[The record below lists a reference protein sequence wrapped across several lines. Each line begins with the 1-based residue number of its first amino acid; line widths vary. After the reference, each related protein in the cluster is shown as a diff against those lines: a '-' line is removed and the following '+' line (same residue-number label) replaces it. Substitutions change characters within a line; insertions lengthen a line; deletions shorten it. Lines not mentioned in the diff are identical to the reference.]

1 MNDDEEQNQ
10 DEENTGEEN
19 ENLEENVEEN
29 TEEPSD
35 IDQSNDIPEEL
46 TYEEKLN
53 QYFEEVEKGFGI
65 DQANKIRKKIN
76 ASKELSMLLDSMEF
90 EGEYRSKLFEFMQ
103 KMEDDSQILQEQ
115 ALKCIEKSM
124 ESIAKNDELSK
135 NFFERALKSL
145 DASDKRD
152 EQLGELVKQ
161 LAIKIDARSKER
173 HELKMQFLKVQ
184 KTEVD

>member
-1 MNDDEEQNQ
+1 MNENEQ
-10 DEENTGEEN
+10 ENNDSEN
-19 ENLEENVEEN
+19 ENLEENTDENTEEN
-29 TEEPSD
+29 TEENTDVD
-35 IDQSNDIPEEL
+35 IDHGNDIEDEL
-46 TYEEKLN
+46 SYEEKLN

-103 KMEDDSQILQEQ
+103 KMEDDTQILQER
-115 ALKCIEKSM
+115 ALKCIDKSM
-124 ESIAKNDELSK
+124 ETIAKHDELSK

-152 EQLGELVKQ
+152 EQLSELVKQ

-173 HELKMQFLKVQ
+173 HDLKMQLLQ
-184 KTEVD
+184 KEAD

>member
-1 MNDDEEQNQ
+1 MSAEPEPQENNDS
-10 DEENTGEEN
+10 EN
-19 ENLEENVEEN
+19 ENLGENSEENSEV
-29 TEEPSD
+29 D
-35 IDQSNDIPEEL
+35 IDHGNDIEDEL
-46 TYEEKLN
+46 SYEEKLEK
-53 QYFEEVEKGFGI
+53 YFEEVEKGFGI